1 MFFPRKQEVSTF
13 QVDPVITYRRQGNMF
28 ITVKILQ
35 GRECCIEVADADS
48 VMSVKQLVARELDV
62 PVDQQRL
69 VFRGKTLSDSQC
81 LGDYNIGPDAKVHLM
96 VRKVEKQQ
104 SSTDSTDRKDTTIL
118 WDETKKLLLKHFSP
132 QDADKVMQN
141 FRREFESTIA
151 SVSLDDLERMA
162 TANLQKRHFIGDQS
176 TSS

>member
-1 MFFPRKQEVSTF
+1 
-13 QVDPVITYRRQGNMF
+13 MF

-69 VFRGKTLSDSQC
+69 VFRGKTLADSQS
-81 LGDYNIGPDAKVHLM
+81 LGDYNIGPDAKIHLM

-104 SSTDSTDRKDTTIL
+104 SSTDSTDRKDTTFL

-132 QDADKVMQN
+132 EDADKVMQN

-162 TANLQKRHFIGDQS
+162 SANLQKRHFIGDQS